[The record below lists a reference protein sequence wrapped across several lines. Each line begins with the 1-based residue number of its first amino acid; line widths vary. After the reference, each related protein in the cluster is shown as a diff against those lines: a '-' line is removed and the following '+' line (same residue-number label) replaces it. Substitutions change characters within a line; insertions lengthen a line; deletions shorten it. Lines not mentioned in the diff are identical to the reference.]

1 MLDTSEATA
10 RHSGRR
16 LIVLIALLGALL
28 PRASVGQQPEVK
40 IRPHLAAMLVQAE
53 KFDAQSLHAMGLAGL
68 SAVLDHLLPDTA
80 EEETFEAPEDNVA
93 ELIEQLGDERFRAR
107 ELASE
112 ALLDLGPGIRPALLA
127 ATRSSDAEVRWRA
140 ICILRRWSSRNT
152 EDKSRYVPAFAIFLA
167 GISDRERLDELTRRT
182 GLAFDIG
189 MPSGGRMAVLQQ
201 CIMSIARTGKDEYTD
216 RLRPL
221 LGHEDVSVG
230 VFVTQTVGSGSGHNF
245 FPSLLIE
252 ALESPHKEIVRQAI
266 ARSADCWDVKRKEE
280 VKRRLIAIFEGDD
293 EALKFEACY
302 PLMHDHNYAAA
313 VDYLLTQVQSKDQPR
328 ATKAIGWIGDSS
340 NHGRPAFE
348 KLLKT
353 LDPLLKSTD
362 QNRRRAAARALAM
375 YAGEEVVQRLIPLL
389 GDSNSAVATEITYRL
404 AHQKDKKMLQRLLAA
419 AAKNDPNEKVR
430 KKAAELAEKL
440 DGS

>member
-1 MLDTSEATA
+1 MLDTSK
-10 RHSGRR
+10 
-16 LIVLIALLGALL
+16 IVLIALVGVLL
-28 PRASVGQQPEVK
+28 PRPSVGQQPEVK
-40 IRPHLAAMLVQAE
+40 IRPLLAAMLVQAE

-80 EEETFEAPEDNVA
+80 EEETFEAPQDAAA
-93 ELIEQLGDERFRAR
+93 ELIEQLGDERFRVR

-112 ALLDLGPGIRPALLA
+112 ALADLGPGIRPALLA
-127 ATRSSDAEVRWRA
+127 AARSSDAEVRWRA

-182 GLAFDIG
+182 GLAFDVG

-201 CIMSIARTGKDEYTD
+201 CIMTIARTGKDEHID

-221 LGHEDVSVG
+221 LAHEDVSVG

-245 FPSLLIE
+245 FPALLIE

-266 ARSADCWDVKRKEE
+266 ARSANCWDVKHKGE

-302 PLMHDHNYAAA
+302 PLMHDHNHAAA
-313 VDYLLTQVQSKDQPR
+313 VDYLLTQVQSKDQLR
-328 ATKAIGWIGDSS
+328 ATRAIGWIGDSS
-340 NHGRPAFE
+340 NLGRPASE

-389 GDSNSAVATEITYRL
+389 GDTNSAVATETTYRL
-404 AHQKDKKMLQRLLAA
+404 MHQKDKKMLQRLLAA
-419 AAKNDPNEKVR
+419 AGKNDPNEKVR

-440 DGS
+440 GGS